1 MIFDIEVKISLKDG
15 MLNPE
20 ATTIERSLDLL
31 GYEVKN
37 TKTVEIIK
45 FQIDGEDRELIRENV
60 VDMCERLLCNPVIH
74 NYKINVIPQNMACGK

>member
-31 GYEVKN
+31 GYKTTN
-37 TKTVEIIK
+37 TQTLNIIK
-45 FQIDGEDRELIRENV
+45 FQMEGNNKNTIKQNV

-74 NYKINVIPQNMACGK
+74 NYEINISKEL